1 MNRQEASILRLKD
14 RKKKKK
20 KPKQKLDEIA
30 MNGEERAE
38 QMIRL

>member
-14 RKKKKK
+14 RKKK